1 MSKHNPVPPHLRQQI
16 GFIDETGKT
25 YGQLS
30 VIRYIK
36 SDGAGRRKSAMFE
49 CICTCGEICVL
60 KGQHLRNGSKT
71 MCLKCYDLS
80 LGRIGKK
87 DAL

>member
-1 MSKHNPVPPHLRQQI
+1 MNKHNPVPFHLHQQV
-16 GFIDETGKT
+16 GFVDETGKT

-30 VIRYIK
+30 VIRYIR
-36 SDGAGRRKSAMFE
+36 SGGGGRRKSAMFE

-71 MCLKCYDLS
+71 MCLKCYELS
-80 LGRIGKK
+80 IGRTGKK